1 MNTTYEHLYAKHYL
15 SLHSGPREGEYKSWT
30 RAEFLEK
37 STPLDRFSENYEG

>member
-30 RAEFLEK
+30 RAEFLER